1 MYADHT
7 IKNRSL
13 LKRFSHSR
21 RFELTLRLLAVARN
35 DKVLDYGTGDG
46 YMLIQMLSATPQPQ
60 RVVGYEPLESSYQE
74 LQQTISKMS
83 TDRVEITDDL
93 NRFDSQEFD
102 KVCCLEVLEHLTE
115 ENQRNVLCTI
125 SYVLNDH
132 GFAVISVPIEI
143 GVSGLLKNF
152 ARWILRQQHRNATAV
167 NILKSFLGLKIDR
180 GNQPFILSHIGFDY
194 RDLEKVFASVGFEI
208 KNKVYSP
215 LKGFG
220 GFFNSQVFF
229 VLEKTERSGR

>member
-1 MYADHT
+1 
-7 IKNRSL
+7 
-13 LKRFSHSR
+13 
-21 RFELTLRLLAVARN
+21 
-35 DKVLDYGTGDG
+35 
-46 YMLIQMLSATPQPQ
+46 
-60 RVVGYEPLESSYQE
+60 
-74 LQQTISKMS
+74 MS
-83 TDRVEITDDL
+83 TDRVDITDDL